1 MNQQNILSEQ
11 EKYLDEIK
19 LNEEINKLKKQI
31 NELEKELN
39 QEKNKNKLLEEN
51 IIILKNKLD
60 EKKNNEKDLI
70 KSIEMKNVNINDLK
84 KIIVEKEKNINILE
98 TKLKRFPFE
107 LNKEEKL
114 MSVIFT
120 TLDQKF
126 YYSIICKNNDRFN
139 TIENKLYEAFSEYS
153 GTDNFFIV
161 NGSRI
166 NEMKTLE
173 ENKIKNNDIII
184 LNQL

>member
-1 MNQQNILSEQ
+1 MNQQNILSEK
-11 EKYLDEIK
+11 EKHLD
-19 LNEEINKLKKQI
+19 EEINKLKKKI
-31 NELEKELN
+31 NDLEKELK

-51 IIILKNKLD
+51 IIILKNKLV
-60 EKKNNEKDLI
+60 EKNNYEKDLI
-70 KSIEMKNVNINDLK
+70 KNIEMKNANINNLN
-84 KIIVEKEKNINILE
+84 KIILEKEKNINILE
-98 TKLKRFPFE
+98 TKLRRFPFE
-107 LNKEEKL
+107 LNKEEKI

-126 YYSIICKNNDRFN
+126 YYSIICKNTDRFN
-139 TIENKLYEAFSEYS
+139 IIENKLYNAYSEYS
-153 GTDNFFIV
+153 KTNNFFIV

-184 LNQL
+184 LNQV